1 MNSALGYGKLNV
13 LGSLPEV
20 VSMTVLAP
28 PLPPRLAPGANFA
41 PTAKLWTVDEF
52 HRLGELGV
60 FEGRQAM
67 LIDGTILEEGPM
79 NPPHAIASTK
89 AEDLIRDLVGRSFHV
104 RVQKPM
110 VFGLHI
116 DPEPDIAVVRGRPA
130 DYTAHPTT
138 AALIVEVSDS
148 SLKYDTAEKA
158 DLYSAAGIPEY
169 WVLDLNGRQLMVFRD
184 PTENGYGT
192 KFTVAADGAVAP
204 LAKPDAPVKI
214 ADLLP

>member
-1 MNSALGYGKLNV
+1 
-13 LGSLPEV
+13 
-20 VSMTVLAP
+20 MTVLAP
-28 PLPPRLAPGANFA
+28 PLPPRLVPGANFA

-79 NPPHAIASTK
+79 NPPHAIALELAT
-89 AEDLIRDLVGRSFHV
+89 EVFRSI
-104 RVQKPM
+104 
-110 VFGLHI
+110 FGPGWRMRSQLPILFGQQI
-116 DPEPDIAVVRGRPA
+116 DPQPDFAFLRGSAR
-130 DYTAHPTT
+130 DTGGHPTT
-138 AALIVEVSDS
+138 AELIVEISDT

-158 DLYSAAGIPEY
+158 DLYAAAGIPEY

>member
-1 MNSALGYGKLNV
+1 
-13 LGSLPEV
+13 
-20 VSMTVLAP
+20 MTVLAP
-28 PLPPRLAPGANFA
+28 PLPPRLVPGANFA

-79 NPPHAIASTK
+79 NPPHAIALELATEVFRSIFGPGWR
-89 AEDLIRDLVGRSFHV
+89 IRSQL
-104 RVQKPM
+104 PIL
-110 VFGLHI
+110 FGQQI
-116 DPEPDIAVVRGRPA
+116 DPQPDFAVLRGSAR
-130 DYTAHPTT
+130 DTGEHPTT
-138 AALIVEVSDS
+138 AELIVEISDT

-158 DLYSAAGIPEY
+158 DLYAAAGIPEY

-192 KFTVAADGAVAP
+192 KFTVAADGTVAP
-204 LAKPDAPVKI
+204 LAKPDVPVKI